1 VSDLSR
7 LPWPFAPGETAFRYA
22 VNVEPARRRVETPA
36 GHWGEHVIDLGDD
49 YLEQMSLR
57 RELLARDPGRRQV
70 LPHMEPACWDMLVF
84 LLRELVTARP
94 DAMHLSSEGRAFH
107 WRNDL
112 LGIEQAFVLGDAT
125 TLPTD
130 PLTWIGCQVPDDVL
144 MVSDRGGR
152 LWFDAALVT
161 WAAAWSVK
169 FDVGM
174 HLDEIHGPVPR
185 LNEQGVTSRATQ
197 FMRSLTS
204 DVVYRR
210 VNWTFSAHGSPRR
223 DISLETKPDWDA
235 DIPRLIR
242 DGDWSRL
249 HLRIELEHLTRL
261 PLTGTLTFNIRTYM
275 APLGEIALI
284 PEWRDQLAAVLAEL
298 PEDIAGYKG
307 IAPYRHDVVD
317 YLTAAART
325 AVEREPARAD
335 QPVPSTQVL

>member
-1 VSDLSR
+1 MSDLSR
-7 LPWPFAPGETAFRYA
+7 LPWPFSPEERAFRYA

-36 GHWGEHVIDLGDD
+36 GSWGEHVIDLGDD
-49 YLEQMSLR
+49 YVEQMTLR

-70 LPHMEPACWDMLVF
+70 LPHMEPACWDMLLF
-84 LLRELVTARP
+84 LLRELVVARP
-94 DAMHLSSEGRAFH
+94 DAMHLSGEGRAFS

-112 LGIEQAFVLGDAT
+112 LGIEQSFVLGDAS

-130 PLTWIGCQVPDDVL
+130 PLTWIACQVPDDIL

-174 HLDEIHGPVPR
+174 HLDEIHGPVPG
-185 LNEQGVTSRATQ
+185 LNEHGVTSRATR
-197 FMRSLTS
+197 FMRSLTP

-235 DIPRLIR
+235 DIPQLIE

-249 HLRIELEHLTRL
+249 QLRIELEHLTRL

-275 APLGEIALI
+275 APLSEIATI
-284 PEWRDQLAAVLAEL
+284 PTWSEQLADVLVEL
-298 PEDIAGYKG
+298 PQDIAEYKG
-307 IAPYRHDVVD
+307 LAGYRDEAAQW
-317 YLTAAART
+317 LRRATAASA
-325 AVEREPARAD
+325 APLPA
-335 QPVPSTQVL
+335 

>member
-1 VSDLSR
+1 MNDLSR
-7 LPWPFAPGETAFRYA
+7 LPWPFSPGERAFRYA

-36 GHWGEHVIDLGDD
+36 GHWGAHVVDLGED
-49 YLEQMSLR
+49 YQEQMLLR
-57 RELLARDPGRRQV
+57 RDILARDPGRRQV
-70 LPHMEPACWDMLVF
+70 LPHMEPACWDMLLY
-84 LLRELVTARP
+84 LLRELVSARP
-94 DAMHLSSEGRAFH
+94 DAMHLEEHRGARRAFS

-112 LGIEQAFVLGDAT
+112 LGIEQDFVLGDPA

-130 PLTWIGCQVPDDVL
+130 PLTWIACQVPDDIL

-185 LNEQGVTSRATQ
+185 LNEEGVTSRATR

-204 DVVYRR
+204 DQTYRR

-223 DISLETKPDWDA
+223 DISLETKPDWDT
-235 DIPRLIR
+235 DIPHLVR
-242 DGDWSRL
+242 DGDYGRL
-249 HLRIELEHLTRL
+249 QLRIELEHLTRL

-275 APLGEIALI
+275 APLSAIAAI
-284 PEWRDQLAAVLAEL
+284 PEWGEQLAAIVAEL
-298 PEDIAGYKG
+298 PDDIAEYKG
-307 IAPYRHDVVD
+307 IAPYRAEAVAW
-317 YLTAAART
+317 LTDATRTSRAAA
-325 AVEREPARAD
+325 
-335 QPVPSTQVL
+335 